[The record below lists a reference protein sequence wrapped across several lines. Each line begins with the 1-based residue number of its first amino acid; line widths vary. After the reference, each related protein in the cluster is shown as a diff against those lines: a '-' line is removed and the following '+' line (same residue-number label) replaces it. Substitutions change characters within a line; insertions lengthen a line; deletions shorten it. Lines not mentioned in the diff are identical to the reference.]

1 MGDANQR
8 NFEVRMNKIN
18 RRHKRLSR
26 GYVMSV
32 NHDGLIIAQPKAR
45 QSWIPWRGILFA
57 LVGTILV
64 KAVMLAQVGTAE
76 YQARVTNLA
85 AGNQFEQIGAY
96 VLTADPATQWIA
108 GQMAPF
114 LPGADS

>member
-45 QSWIPWRGILFA
+45 QSWVPWRGILFA

-64 KAVMLAQVGTAE
+64 KAIMFAQVGADE
-76 YQARVTNLA
+76 YTARVTTLS
-85 AGNQFEQIGAY
+85 AGNQLDKVAAY

-108 GQMAPF
+108 TQIAPF
-114 LPGADS
+114 LPGSDS

>member
-26 GYVMSV
+26 GYIMSV

-45 QSWIPWRGILFA
+45 QSWVPWRGILFA
-57 LVGTILV
+57 LVGAILV
-64 KAVMLAQVGTAE
+64 KAVMLAQVGTQE
-76 YQARVTNLA
+76 YEARVTALA
-85 AGNQFEQIGAY
+85 AGNQLEKIGAY

-108 GQMAPF
+108 AQIASF
-114 LPGADS
+114 LPGDDG